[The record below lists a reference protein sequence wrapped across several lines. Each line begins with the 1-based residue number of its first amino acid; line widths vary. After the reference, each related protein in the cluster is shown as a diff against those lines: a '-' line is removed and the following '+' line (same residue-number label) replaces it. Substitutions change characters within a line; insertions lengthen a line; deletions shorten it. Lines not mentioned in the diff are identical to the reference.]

1 MRKAILLVLTLVC
14 AALTWNVV
22 AAAPGPAA
30 GDPPKDALEAGVIDL
45 AAPEPTIEL
54 QSALSRYHAPASEE
68 SDGSL
73 WYIVTLA
80 NNTARPATRILLA
93 GQPADA
99 ALHLFPRSSR
109 AMIRQ
114 VASSDGG
121 MSVERQP
128 AFGRH
133 AYRVTVPPGTTAAL
147 ALRLS
152 NGDDPPSVLAWNEAS
167 LVAYHRRLASFIA
180 AVAGLIAAAAAITGG
195 VAAMTRHAAPR
206 WAALALVGLSV
217 VWLTTTGLFDS
228 GWSTAVG
235 GPYGFTA
242 MVVGLA
248 LAAAVR
254 LAEEV
259 APLSDLWP
267 WAERYRRWGLLGLL
281 SLSAFAFVGVPGAAL
296 LVNVLVVF
304 GTAGLAVYLVRRG
317 MMGARAARVLAPSAS
332 VFALVTLAAAVAVLG
347 GFHDNPIAGE
357 ITGGFAA
364 TGAVLLALAV
374 AAGEGIGLLA
384 PRPAAAGSSAPAP
397 GPEPARGTQHPMR
410 QDAVPAPVPASLAAI
425 GASHQGVYDLDFH
438 TDTLRLSA
446 EAAILIGL
454 TKGAQAI
461 PHSSW
466 LGRVHADDRA
476 IYKDALHDY
485 RNHPGLA
492 FRIEFRVKSES
503 GRYPWFE
510 LRATMIGDGER
521 ADRCLGLMAD
531 ISTRKEAEAAVIDRT
546 LRDALTG
553 LGNRVALMEELD
565 RLGHRASNV
574 VFAIIDI
581 DRFKAI
587 HASLGDA
594 GADGVLRL
602 VAERLTK
609 RFDTVAEVFRIG
621 GDSFAILFPNGGGG
635 GAAIGE
641 QLVELCGAPFVEN
654 GRKIFAPVSAGVATG
669 ADAVEPLDLL
679 RNAELALRLA
689 KRQGGGC
696 ARVYT
701 RELDGSS
708 PADAVALE
716 AELRHALEEGQI
728 DVFYQPIMRLSDRTV
743 AGFEALLRWH
753 HPERGLVWPADFVG
767 HSEETGLIVALG
779 KFALT
784 RAADDLARWQ
794 QFFPVEPPLFVSVN
808 VSRRQ
813 LQDSGFEEALIEVLE
828 RHDLAEGSLRLEVT
842 ESAIAASDHAEE
854 RLARIHAIGASLA
867 IDDFGTGLSSLSQLK
882 SIPFDTVKIDKSF
895 LARHSGGGKEDE
907 GDVILSSVVALAH
920 ELKRGIVVE
929 GVESEEDAVRLADL
943 GCEFAQGFHFSVPL
957 PAREALNFIA
967 LHYAAGEGGKPSD
980 KAESG
985 EAGSAAGSG
994 PTGVRG

>member
-14 AALTWNVV
+14 AALAGGFAV
-22 AAAPGPAA
+22 AAPGPAA
-30 GDPPKDALEAGVIDL
+30 GSRGEDSAGAGAINL
-45 AAPEPTIEL
+45 ASPAATIQL
-54 QSALSRYHAPASEE
+54 QSALSPYHAPASEE
-68 SDGSL
+68 GDGSL

-80 NNTARPATRILLA
+80 NNSARPVTRILLA

-99 ALHLFPRSSR
+99 ALHLFPRSTR

-121 MSVERQP
+121 VSAERQP

-133 AYRVTVPPGTTAAL
+133 AYRVTMPSGTTAAL

-152 NGDDPPSVLAWNEAS
+152 NGDDPPSVLAWNESA
-167 LVAYHRRLASFIA
+167 LVAYHRRLALFIA

-195 VAAMTRHAAPR
+195 VAAITRHAAPQ
-206 WAALALVGLSV
+206 WAALVLIGLSA
-217 VWLTTTGLFDS
+217 VWLATTGLFDS

-235 GPYGFTA
+235 GPYGFAA
-242 MVVGLA
+242 MTMGLA
-248 LAAAVR
+248 FAAAMR
-254 LAEEV
+254 LADGV

-267 WAERYRRWGLLGLL
+267 GAGRYLRWGLLGLVA
-281 SLSAFAFVGVPGAAL
+281 LSAFAFVGVPGATAL
-296 LVNVLVVF
+296 INILIVF

-317 MMGARAARVLAPSAS
+317 MAGARAARVLAPSAS
-332 VFALVTLAAAVAVLG
+332 VFALVTLAAAVVALG

-357 ITGGFAA
+357 ITGSFAA
-364 TGAVLLALAV
+364 AGAVLLALAV

-384 PRPAAAGSSAPAP
+384 PPPALEGPMAQAAE
-397 GPEPARGTQHPMR
+397 PEPAYSGPHPLR
-410 QDAVPAPVPASLAAI
+410 RDGLSAPLAASLAAI
-425 GASHQGVYDLDFH
+425 GASHQGIYDLDFH

-446 EAAILIGL
+446 DAAILIGL
-454 TKGAQAI
+454 TKSAHAI

-466 LGRVHADDRA
+466 LGRVHEDDRD
-476 IYKDALHDY
+476 IYKNALRDY

-510 LRATMIGDGER
+510 LRATMIGEGEQ

-531 ISTRKEAEAAVIDRT
+531 ITTRKEAEAAVIDRT
-546 LRDALTG
+546 LSDPLTG

-565 RLGHRASNV
+565 RLGHRSSGV

-594 GADGVLRL
+594 GADAVLRL
-602 VAERLTK
+602 VAERLTE
-609 RFDTVAEVFRIG
+609 RFGAAAEVFRIG
-621 GDSFAILFPNGGGG
+621 GDSFALLFSKG
-635 GAAIGE
+635 GASGGAIGAE
-641 QLVELCGAPFVEN
+641 LVDVCSAPLMEN
-654 GRKIFAPVSAGVATG
+654 GRKIFAPVSAGIATG
-669 ADAVEPLDLL
+669 ADAEEPLDLL

-689 KRQGGGC
+689 KRQGGAC
-696 ARVYT
+696 ARIYT
-701 RELDGSS
+701 REMDGSI
-708 PADAVALE
+708 PGDAVALE

-728 DVFYQPIMRLSDRTV
+728 DVFYQPIMLLADRTV

-784 RAADDLARWQ
+784 RAAEDLVRWQ
-794 QFFPVEPPLFVSVN
+794 HFFPVEPALFVSVN

-813 LQDSGFEEALIEVLE
+813 LQDSGFEETLAEVLE
-828 RHDLAEGSLRLEVT
+828 KYDLAEGSLRLEVT

-854 RLARIHAIGASLA
+854 RLARIHAMGAGLA

-882 SIPFDTVKIDKSF
+882 AIPFDTVKIDKSF
-895 LARHSGGGKEDE
+895 LAPRRGGETE
-907 GDVILSSVVALAH
+907 GEGEVILSSIVALAL

-929 GVESEEDAVRLADL
+929 GVESEEDAVRMAEI

-967 LHYAAGEGGKPSD
+967 LHYAAEAGSKTSEMPSSGGE
-980 KAESG
+980 
-985 EAGSAAGSG
+985 GSAAGSG
-994 PTGVRG
+994 APGVRR